1 MALDIVD
8 LRVFYASPL
17 GGVAQ
22 MLVTRA
28 IQGRWPD
35 MRGYSLLGLGYAPP
49 YLELLR
55 AGSERALA
63 FMPAT
68 LGVMHWPGH
77 GLSASA
83 LVEPTDMPL
92 RDSSVDRLL
101 LVHALEMSQYPGALL
116 EEIWRVLTPGGRLIA
131 IVPKR
136 AGFWARSDS
145 TPFGQG
151 QPYSREQL
159 TLLLREALF
168 TPMHW
173 GEALYLPPSRRK
185 LVMRCAAAWERIA
198 AALNLPFAGVHVI
211 EAAKQIYRPAL
222 AKKPARAIHSVK
234 PVLAPAGG
242 LAAR

>member
-8 LRVFYASPL
+8 LRGFYASPL
-17 GGVAQ
+17 GLAAQ
-22 MLVTRA
+22 ALVQRA
-28 IQGRWPD
+28 IAARWPD
-35 MRGYSLLGLGYAPP
+35 PRGLSLLGLGYAPP
-49 YLELLR
+49 YLEMLKPG
-55 AGSERALA
+55 AARALA

-68 LGVMHWPGH
+68 LGVMHWPAD

-101 LVHALEMSQYPGALL
+101 LIHALEMSQYPGALL

-131 IVPKR
+131 VVPKR
-136 AGFWARSDS
+136 AGIWARSDA

-151 QPYSREQL
+151 QPYSRQQL
-159 TLLLREALF
+159 TVLLREALF

-173 GEALYLPPSRRK
+173 GEALYIPPSRRK
-185 LVMRCAAAWERIA
+185 IVLKFASAWERA
-198 AALNLPFAGVHVI
+198 ASALNLPIAGVHVI

-222 AKKPARAIHSVK
+222 AKKPARALHSVK
-234 PVLAPAGG
+234 PVLAPANG
-242 LAAR
+242 RV